1 MKKVL
6 VIGANSGIGRAVCHR
21 FTDADYNVYG
31 TVRELS
37 LSLEFTNGLFQLDLA
52 DTDSFDRFCED
63 IESVGAF
70 DVVIFNAGII
80 DPQPFGEHE
89 SINIDSMFCVNTLSP
104 LKLLNKLVKAS
115 LIQESGKVVFIGSI
129 ASVVSKPT
137 SVGYSASKSALVGAI
152 KALSLSLAERFI
164 LVNMVSPG
172 PTKTAMLDKN
182 LTPQQQ
188 QEIIN
193 TIPLKRLARPE
204 EVAQAVYFIGSEM
217 NTYITGQN
225 IILDGGFTSR

>member
-1 MKKVL
+1 MNKAL
-6 VIGANSGIGRAVCHR
+6 VIGGNSGIGSAICQR

-31 TVRELS
+31 TVRDANLS
-37 LSLEFTNGLFQLDLA
+37 LKFTDGLFVLDLT
-52 DTDSFDRFCED
+52 DTESFNRFCKD

-70 DVVIFNAGII
+70 DAVIFNAGII
-80 DPQPFGEHE
+80 EPQPFGEYE
-89 SINIDSMFCVNTLSP
+89 SINIDNMFCVNTLSP
-104 LKLLNKLVKAS
+104 LKLLNKLVKAE
-115 LIQESGKVVFIGSI
+115 LIQNTGKVVFVGSI
-129 ASVVSKPT
+129 ASIVSKPT

-152 KALSLSLAERFI
+152 KALALSLAEHGI

-182 LTPQQQ
+182 LSPQQQ
-188 QEIIN
+188 HEIIN

-204 EVAQAVYFIGSEM
+204 EVAQAVYFMGSEM